1 MRTDV
6 IIIDNFYPNP
16 DEIVRN
22 AKQLE
27 FFDEYGNHPGRRTL
41 EQFNPEV
48 KQMVGNAIY
57 GVGGL
62 LTAWEEM
69 TYNTCFNSC
78 TSRDRSWIHADQ
90 FNDWAGVVYLNKDPH
105 TLNAGTAFFKHKA
118 TGTERA
124 PRLENGEFDMEKM
137 NILYQDAQDWT
148 KWQQTDYI
156 ANKYNRLV
164 MYRGDI
170 IHSAVN
176 YFGTNLEDGR
186 FHQTFFFNTE
196 H

>member
-1 MRTDV
+1 MKIDV
-6 IIIDNFYPNP
+6 IIIDNFYSNP
-16 DEIVRN
+16 DELVKN

-27 FFDEYGNHPGRRTL
+27 FFDKYGNHPGRRTK
-41 EQFNPEV
+41 EQYDPIV
-48 KQMVGNAIY
+48 KQMVQDAIQTA
-57 GVGGL
+57 GGKI
-62 LTAWEEM
+62 TNWEDM
-69 TYNTCFNSC
+69 PYNTCFNSC
-78 TSRDRSWIHADQ
+78 TSRDRSWVHTDQ
-90 FNDWAGVVYLNKDPH
+90 YNGWAGVVYLNKDPH

-118 TGTERA
+118 TGIERA
-124 PRLENGEFDMEKM
+124 PRFENGEFDVDKM
-137 NILYQDAQDWT
+137 SELYKEAQDWT
-148 KWQQTDYI
+148 KWQQTDYM

-164 MYRGDI
+164 LYRGDI